1 MDFAL
6 VDETKSILLAISNS
20 NNINGDPVEVI
31 VYTNTSGSTKLNL
44 VIEKYTPVGGPDP
57 SLMKYVGFSNITI
70 NEYDTDSSTVVGH
83 ANALSA
89 ISVGGAHYQQTPA
102 FGITPP
108 LQESSSSAG
117 GTSTLFDTSG
127 SPVSIVRNKPNI
139 IAPDG
144 TDTTFFGYDS
154 DANGFPNFFGTSA
167 AAPHAAAAAALMIE
181 HDAANTPAT
190 ILSLMES
197 TAVDM
202 DAAGFDY
209 NTGHGLIDIQAV
221 LVASTP
227 PSATTL
233 VTPDGAVADNTP
245 IYTWNAVSSATE
257 YLLWVDQGASNKIAT
272 WYTAAEAG
280 CDSGSGTCSVT
291 PTTILALGSYTW
303 RVQTSNGAGYG
314 PWSAEK
320 TFNVTTESG
329 LPSAATLISPEGA
342 ITDITPTY
350 TWNAVSDSTWYL
362 LWVNQGASNKIGT
375 WYTAAEVG
383 CGSGSGTCS
392 ITPTT
397 VLGNGN
403 HTWWIRTYND
413 VGNGPW
419 STEKTFSVSG
429 SPLP

>member
-1 MDFAL
+1 
-6 VDETKSILLAISNS
+6 
-20 NNINGDPVEVI
+20 
-31 VYTNTSGSTKLNL
+31 
-44 VIEKYTPVGGPDP
+44 
-57 SLMKYVGFSNITI
+57 
-70 NEYDTDSSTVVGH
+70 
-83 ANALSA
+83 
-89 ISVGGAHYQQTPA
+89 
-102 FGITPP
+102 
-108 LQESSSSAG
+108 
-117 GTSTLFDTSG
+117 
-127 SPVSIVRNKPNI
+127 
-139 IAPDG
+139 
-144 TDTTFFGYDS
+144 
-154 DANGFPNFFGTSA
+154 
-167 AAPHAAAAAALMIE
+167 
-181 HDAANTPAT
+181 
-190 ILSLMES
+190 
-197 TAVDM
+197 M

-291 PTTILALGSYTW
+291 PATILALGSYTW
-303 RVQTSNGAGYG
+303 RVQTSNDAGYG